1 MSLPIPLTTRNAP
14 CVRYMLVRYAKG
26 EVHEHESTLG
36 VGAAR
41 SMTPAPE
48 QRLTAAGREACAR
61 LRASNLLGTL
71 ASGVRQHSGAE
82 RVVSSLRCYVE
93 AGAPLAAE
101 TARALGFESSAEW
114 NRSMVRPLLDEAD
127 RAECILPVLIV
138 GSAQFISD
146 MLLRPTGG
154 SCLWHVP
161 LLSVSIYDLIA
172 WQPPFVHCVGN
183 TVTCPESVLWCNSA

>member
-14 CVRYMLVRYAKG
+14 CVRYMLLRYAKG
-26 EVHEHESTLG
+26 EVHDNESTLG

-41 SMTPAPE
+41 SATLAPA
-48 QRLTAAGREACAR
+48 QRLVAAGREACAR

-82 RVVSSLRCYVE
+82 RVISSLRCYVE

-101 TARALGFESSAEW
+101 TARALGFESCADWSRAMEQ
-114 NRSMVRPLLDEAD
+114 PLLDEAL
-127 RAECILPVLIV
+127 RAECILPVLLV
-138 GSAQFISD
+138 GSAQFVSD
-146 MLLRPTGG
+146 MLLRQTGG
-154 SCLWHVP
+154 GCLWHVP

-172 WQPPFVHCVGN
+172 WQSPFVHCVGN
-183 TVTCPESVLWCNSA
+183 TVTCPESMLWCNSA